1 MRILYNTSVMYQRI
15 QVYNEPIR
23 GPFEKFVD
31 WWQCAAVMQR
41 EAVTVVLSCSGGG
54 KAVVA

>member
-1 MRILYNTSVMYQRI
+1 MSCTQ
-15 QVYNEPIR
+15 EEDDIR

-41 EAVTVVLSCSGGG
+41 EAVIITPSCSGGDNI
-54 KAVVA
+54 VVA